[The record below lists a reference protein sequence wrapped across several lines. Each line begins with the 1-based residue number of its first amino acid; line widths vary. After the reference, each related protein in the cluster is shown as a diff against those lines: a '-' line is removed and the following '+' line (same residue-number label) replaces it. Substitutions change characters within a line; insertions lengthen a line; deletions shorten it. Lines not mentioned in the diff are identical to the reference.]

1 MTPRKINQLNSE
13 DLYDKD
19 FIHQNN
25 YTVLQECGLFTDV
38 PEEHLKLLLKNF
50 YQEKWPRQTCLVH
63 CEKFLFHFYIIKNG
77 RVKMYHTDFDSAKEH
92 TIFLLKKGDVFDL
105 FCLLDGIKHKAYYE
119 CLDHT
124 EVLAIPMDKLRSW
137 LQSYPENYKNFL
149 SYAGRSMR
157 MLEENVSQLVFSAV
171 TTRLL
176 HLLLKNIDRT
186 SNKLQNI
193 NDLPDKELAFL
204 IGSSR
209 AVVNRHLQKMKKMG
223 LIKISRN
230 KVQVEDVSLLM
241 QHLENNRIN
250 KN

>member
-1 MTPRKINQLNSE
+1 MQDKEFNQ
-13 DLYDKD
+13 
-19 FIHQNN
+19 QNN
-25 YTVLQECGLFTDV
+25 YTVLQECVLFNDV
-38 PEEHLKLLLKNF
+38 SEEHLEELHGNF
-50 YQEKWPRQTCLVH
+50 YIEKWPRQTCLVH

-77 RVKMYHTDFDSAKEH
+77 RVKMYHTDFESAKEH
-92 TIFLLKKGDVFDL
+92 TIFLLKNGDVFDL

-124 EVLAIPMDKLRSW
+124 EVLAIPMDKLRNW
-137 LQSYPENYKNFL
+137 LQSYPEYYKNFL

-157 MLEENVSQLVFSAV
+157 MLEENVSQLVFSDI

-186 SNKLQNI
+186 SNKLTNI

-230 KVQVEDVSLLM
+230 KLQVKNVSLLV
-241 QHLENNRIN
+241 QQLENNRIN

>member
-1 MTPRKINQLNSE
+1 MH
-13 DLYDKD
+13 DKD
-19 FIHQNN
+19 FIYQNN
-25 YTVLQECGLFTDV
+25 YSVLQECGLFTDV
-38 PEEHLKLLLKNF
+38 SEAHFKELSGSF
-50 YQEKWPRQTCLVH
+50 YVEKWPKQTCLVH

-77 RVKMYHTDFDSAKEH
+77 RIKMYHADFESAKEH
-92 TIFLLKKGDVFDL
+92 TVFLLKNGDVFDL

-124 EVLAIPMDKLRSW
+124 EVLAIPMDKLRNW
-137 LQSYPENYKNFL
+137 LQSYPEYYKNFL
-149 SYAGRSMR
+149 SYAGRYMR
-157 MLEENVSQLVFSAV
+157 MLEENVSQLVFSDI

-176 HLLLKNIDRT
+176 HLLLKNIDKT

-193 NDLPDKELAFL
+193 NDLPDKELAYL

-230 KVQVEDVSLLM
+230 KVQVEDVSLLI

-250 KN
+250 KI